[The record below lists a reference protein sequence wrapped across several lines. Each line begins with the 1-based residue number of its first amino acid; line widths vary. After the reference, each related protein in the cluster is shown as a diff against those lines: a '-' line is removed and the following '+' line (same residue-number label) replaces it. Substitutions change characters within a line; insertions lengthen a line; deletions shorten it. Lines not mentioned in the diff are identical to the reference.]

1 MFQEFP
7 MWVTSEDGE
16 SRLVETEAA
25 FVALGDGWKKP
36 ERAQT
41 VPREKQPDFA
51 EYPKWVAGS
60 IVHSADEEAA
70 LSPSTDTGAGGDAP
84 QSSEDERTVLLQI
97 AEEKGLKVDRR
108 WSNEK
113 IRTALEA
120 A

>member
-7 MWVTSEDGE
+7 MWVTHEAGE
-16 SRLVETEAA
+16 SCLVENEAA

-36 ERAQT
+36 EQPRA

-51 EYPKWVAGS
+51 EYPKWVAGA
-60 IVHSADEEAA
+60 IVHSAAEEAA
-70 LSPSTDTGAGGDAP
+70 ISSSASAGEDAP
-84 QSSEDERTVLLQI
+84 QSSEDERTALLQI
-97 AEEKGLKVDRR
+97 AEEKGLKVDKR

-113 IRTALEA
+113 IRNALEA